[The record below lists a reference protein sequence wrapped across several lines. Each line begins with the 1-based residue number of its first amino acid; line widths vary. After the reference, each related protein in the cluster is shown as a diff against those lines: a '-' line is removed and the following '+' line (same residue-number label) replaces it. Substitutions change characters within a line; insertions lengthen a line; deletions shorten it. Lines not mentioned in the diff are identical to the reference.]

1 LSGNHKLVAEWRHDE
16 SVRRTAER
24 RPDLLAAWGA
34 AVGHKA
40 DEVERKEDAALLVK
54 VLPTT
59 EADAGE
65 LLTLQRAAYLSEA
78 QAYDDFSI
86 PPLQEQLEGVVER
99 IAQGVVWKAVAGTRI
114 VGSVHLA
121 VEGSLGRINRLM
133 VAPDWQGRGVGSKLL
148 RVAEQTAPAEVTSY
162 ELFTGAES
170 ERNLQLYRNAGYRE
184 IRREP
189 QTAKVELVLLAKRR
203 RRR

>member
-1 LSGNHKLVAEWRHDE
+1 
-16 SVRRTAER
+16 
-24 RPDLLAAWGA
+24 
-34 AVGHKA
+34 
-40 DEVERKEDAALLVK
+40 

-78 QAYDDFSI
+78 QAYNDFSI

-99 IAQGVVWKAVAGTRI
+99 IAHGVVWKAVAGTRI